1 MKNFQ
6 MKNKIILTN
15 ETVQSNYSNVRNNS
29 TFKRKILQMKAKNL
43 FSCHIFETHAY
54 NRARAPYIYA
64 RAGCISGRLVS
75 GLIKS
80 AIKIS
85 GNA

>member
-6 MKNKIILTN
+6 MKNKIIITN

-43 FSCHIFETHAY
+43 FSYHIFETQAY
-54 NRARAPYIYA
+54 NRAHAPYIYA
-64 RAGCISGRLVS
+64 LAGWMSGRLV
-75 GLIKS
+75 S

-85 GNA
+85 GNV

>member
-54 NRARAPYIYA
+54 NRARAHLIYTLWQA
-64 RAGCISGRLVS
+64 GSRAGWM
-75 GLIKS
+75 
-80 AIKIS
+80 
-85 GNA
+85 

>member
-54 NRARAPYIYA
+54 NRARARSIYIQA
-64 RAGCISGRLVS
+64 ITLGQAGF

>member
-54 NRARAPYIYA
+54 TRAHLIYTRGQA
-64 RAGCISGRLVS
+64 ECRAG
-75 GLIKS
+75 
-80 AIKIS
+80 
-85 GNA
+85 

>member
-43 FSCHIFETHAY
+43 FSCHIFETHTY
-54 NRARAPYIYA
+54 NRARARTLYIYA
-64 RAGCISGRLVS
+64 RSG
-75 GLIKS
+75 
-80 AIKIS
+80 
-85 GNA
+85 